1 MKRNKKYEGQ
11 ELAGEENK
19 GWGRKRRERRGRLVS
34 QMAGLFVWAAR
45 RGEGLFICLRTAVA
59 RSLLRAH
66 RYSSRT
72 CTLALFMHICK
83 SQWPQVT
90 VFATFKH
97 LGSQSYACELSLK
110 CAQRLL
116 HPLLLAQNKEI

>member
-45 RGEGLFICLRTAVA
+45 RGEGLFHLSENSSGPQPPQYIGTPREPA
-59 RSLLRAH
+59 RSLYSCTSVNLSGH
-66 RYSSRT
+66 R
-72 CTLALFMHICK
+72 LQL
-83 SQWPQVT
+83 PL
-90 VFATFKH
+90 FATFKH
-97 LGSQSYACELSLK
+97 LGSQS
-110 CAQRLL
+110 
-116 HPLLLAQNKEI
+116 